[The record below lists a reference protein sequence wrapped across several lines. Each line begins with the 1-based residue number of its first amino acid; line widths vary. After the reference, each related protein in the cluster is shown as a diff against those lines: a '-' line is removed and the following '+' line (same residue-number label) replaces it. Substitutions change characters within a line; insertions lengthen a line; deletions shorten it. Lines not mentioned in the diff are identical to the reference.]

1 MNNKFYFDNI
11 FLIDTHD
18 NLFKILN
25 ILNTN
30 NQKKN
35 LVITNKGNNKVTKTI
50 KKFTN
55 VKYFYY
61 IDEKIVFGSK
71 KKSILGRIL
80 DHIIIFLNLF
90 FFGIKYRFK
99 LSKFN
104 CCNLFYFSPVH
115 LLTFRYLINIIN
127 HKKLN
132 AYKIFNLKFLAKE
145 HFLSPIYSFFF
156 KFKLDKCKLS
166 YRDDKNLP
174 AVVGFNFRFRKL
186 KKEKNSIFFKKF
198 VKDKKKS
205 ILFIEDSFEQVN
217 KSYNNSVDE
226 KITLKNF
233 EDFFKVLSKNN
244 FTIYYKTHPSYKKKT
259 RLFKLLYKRFYKN
272 IILLDNLVP
281 SEIYIDNFDI
291 ISSGT
296 TSTHRSYFNNK
307 IILNFKNL
315 YKFNNSTYEKYFN
328 SEFKSNL
335 SFKTKRDNKFF
346 FLEKNNFQKLNKFFS

>member
-18 NLFKILN
+18 NLVKILN

-35 LVITNKGNNKVTKTI
+35 LVITNKGNNKITKTI

-61 IDEKIVFGSK
+61 LDEKIVFGSK
-71 KKSILGRIL
+71 KKFILGRIL
-80 DHIIIFLNLF
+80 DHITIFLNLF
-90 FFGIKYRFK
+90 FFGLKYKFK
-99 LSKFN
+99 LSKYN
-104 CCNLFYFSPVH
+104 CVNLFYFSPIH

-132 AYKIFNLKFLAKE
+132 AYKFYNLKFLSKE

-156 KFKLDKCKLS
+156 KFKLDRCKLS
-166 YRDDKNLP
+166 YRDDNNLP
-174 AVVGFNFRFRKL
+174 SIVGFNFKFKKL
-186 KKEKNSIFFKKF
+186 EERKNSIFSKEF
-198 VKDKKKS
+198 VKNKKKS

-217 KSYNNSVDE
+217 KSYSNSVDE
-226 KITLKNF
+226 KVTLKNF
-233 EDFFKVLSKNN
+233 ENFFKVLSKNN
-244 FTIYYKTHPSYKKKT
+244 FTIYYKTHPSYKKRT
-259 RLFKLLYKRFYKN
+259 RLFKLLYKRFFKN
-272 IILLDNLVP
+272 IILLDNIVP

-291 ISSGT
+291 MSSGT
-296 TSTHRSYFNNK
+296 TSTHRSYFKNK

-315 YKFNNSTYEKYFN
+315 YKFNNRTYQKYFDT
-328 SEFKSNL
+328 EFKSNL
-335 SFKTKRDNKFF
+335 SLKTKRENKFF
-346 FLEKNNFQKLNKFFS
+346 FLEKNNLQKLNKFFS